1 MRSTARR
8 TALFLSPSIRMS
20 VQRLHDFPALPE
32 SCSST
37 EGTIMTQSQFS
48 QTTRQNLADVIIDA
62 KIRKNLTFEQI
73 NEGTGLSLAFVTAAL
88 LGQHPLPADA
98 AKVVADKLD
107 LDEGA
112 IRLLQSIPVR
122 GSIPGGVPTDPTIY
136 RFYEMV
142 QIYGSTLKALVHE
155 KFGDG
160 IISAINFKLDI
171 KKVDDPEGG
180 SRAVITLDGKYLPTK
195 PF

>member
-1 MRSTARR
+1 MIQSRYRQDSRQ
-8 TALFLSPSIRMS
+8 ALTDAIL
-20 VQRLHDFPALPE
+20 
-32 SCSST
+32 
-37 EGTIMTQSQFS
+37 
-48 QTTRQNLADVIIDA
+48 DA
-62 KIRKNLTFEQI
+62 KARKDLTFEAI

-88 LGQHPLPADA
+88 LGQHPLPASA
-98 AKVVADKLD
+98 AKIVADRLE
-107 LDEGA
+107 LGDEA
-112 IRLLQSIPVR
+112 ARLLQTIPLR

-136 RFYEMV
+136 RFYEIV

-171 KKVDDPEGG
+171 QKVEDPEGG
-180 SRAVITLDGKYLPTK
+180 ERAVITLDGKYLPTK

>member
-1 MRSTARR
+1 
-8 TALFLSPSIRMS
+8 
-20 VQRLHDFPALPE
+20 
-32 SCSST
+32 
-37 EGTIMTQSQFS
+37 MTQSQYS
-48 QTTRQNLADVIIDA
+48 QTNRQALTDVIIDA
-62 KIRKNLTFEQI
+62 KTRKNLSFAEI

-88 LGQHPLPADA
+88 LGQHPLTEHA
-98 AKVVADKLD
+98 ANVVAKKLD
-107 LDEGA
+107 LDQDA
-112 IRLLQSIPVR
+112 TRLLQTIPLR
-122 GSIPGGVPTDPTIY
+122 GSIPGGVPADPTIY

-171 KKVDDPEGG
+171 QKVTDPDGG
-180 SRAVITLDGKYLPTK
+180 ERAVITLDGKYLPTK